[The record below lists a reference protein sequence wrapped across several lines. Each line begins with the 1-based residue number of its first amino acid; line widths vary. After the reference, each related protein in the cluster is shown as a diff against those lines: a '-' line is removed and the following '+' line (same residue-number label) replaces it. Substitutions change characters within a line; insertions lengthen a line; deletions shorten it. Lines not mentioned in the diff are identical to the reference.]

1 MFLEIGDRCQVTMTS
16 LWCGGEK
23 KKTKWEELSIRP
35 ACEALKKRCERK
47 LTQGDKNEGRSNY
60 IWGKKKKYIYI
71 YILIIKDTK
80 NSGRE

>member
-1 MFLEIGDRCQVTMTS
+1 ME
-16 LWCGGEK
+16 EK
-23 KKTKWEELSIRP
+23 KGKQNGKDYQLG
-35 ACEALKKRCERK
+35 LLVKNLKKKKRCERK

-60 IWGKKKKYIYI
+60 IWGKKKNIYI